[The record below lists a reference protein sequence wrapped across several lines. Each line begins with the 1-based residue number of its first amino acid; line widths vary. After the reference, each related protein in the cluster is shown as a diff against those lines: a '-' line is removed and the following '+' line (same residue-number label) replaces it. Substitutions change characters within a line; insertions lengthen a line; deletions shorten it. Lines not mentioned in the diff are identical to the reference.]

1 MLQPL
6 AVMSAVQRVATE
18 QAEPDKQPLI
28 NNSAHIKTCSI
39 SPVFKAALKRLP
51 TDPK

>member
-6 AVMSAVQRVATE
+6 AVMSAVQCVATE

-28 NNSAHIKTCSI
+28 NSSAHIKTCSI
-39 SPVFKAALKRLP
+39 SPVFKAALKQLP